1 MNRKKIKMIRS
12 FNLSIDCIEKL
23 EELSERTK
31 AHNKS
36 AIVQR
41 LIEHEYLMT
50 LAKEE
55 KAKGNILDY
64 GEPHIVVI
72 AVREAYSKRNAYDT
86 PKCPPNHVKG
96 RCRTCWGVE

>member
-1 MNRKKIKMIRS
+1 MDRKKIKMIRS

-23 EELSERTK
+23 EELSEKTK

-50 LAKEE
+50 MAKAE
-55 KAKGNILDY
+55 KEKGNILDY
-64 GEPHIVVI
+64 GEPHVAVF
-72 AVREAYSKRNAYDT
+72 AVREAYSKRYAYDE
-86 PKCPPNHVKG
+86 PKCPPKHIQG